1 MTKEKQTA
9 FLKLCLA
16 DALVRLLERQRFD
29 EIRVHDICKQAGVG
43 RTTYYRHC
51 GGQNGKKS
59 LLAYKIVRAWESYA
73 AAHRAEV
80 ETDAGFALSCF
91 VYENRALFTLLYEK
105 GQIDAIM
112 AAFEELIA
120 AGKTVGKRDSYLMA
134 FFTYGYFGVIYRW
147 LRYGFDQTP
156 EEVRAQIAETF
167 AAAAQASSEG

>member
-1 MTKEKQTA
+1 MAKEKQTA

-16 DALVRLLERQRFD
+16 DALVRLLEGQTL
-29 EIRVHDICKQAGVG
+29 EGISVHAVCKQAGVG

-51 GGQNGKKS
+51 GGQNGKKG
-59 LLAYKIVRAWESYA
+59 LLAYKIVHAWESYA

-80 ETDAGFALSCF
+80 ETDAGFAMSCF

-105 GQIDAIM
+105 GQLDVIM
-112 AAFEELIA
+112 AAFEALIP
-120 AGKTVGKRDSYLMA
+120 AGKTVEKRDSYLMA

-156 EEVRAQIAETF
+156 EEVRAQILETF
-167 AAAAQASSEG
+167 AAAARAQSEG